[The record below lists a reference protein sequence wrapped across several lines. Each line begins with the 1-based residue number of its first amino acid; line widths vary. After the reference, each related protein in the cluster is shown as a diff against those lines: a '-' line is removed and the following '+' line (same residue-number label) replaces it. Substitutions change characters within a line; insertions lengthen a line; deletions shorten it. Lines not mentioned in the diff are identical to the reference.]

1 MIFDELQKRCESEIE
16 THLLRA
22 LYPKLGPK
30 AQKAQKVLQAQHII
44 DYYDMPATL
53 TDFAFPQSRIAIYC
67 DGYDYHSAPE
77 PFQRDR
83 QQSRDLQLQGWL
95 VLRFA
100 ANTIRVKGTLEG
112 CVIGVVSSQ

>member
-1 MIFDELQKRCESEIE
+1 MDFDKLLESCESEIE

-30 AQKAQKVLQAQHII
+30 AQKALQAQHII

-53 TDFAFPQSRIAIYC
+53 PDFAFPQSRIAIYC
-67 DGYDYHSAPE
+67 DGYDYHSGPE

-100 ANTIRVKGTLEG
+100 ANTIRVKVTLEG